1 MTDKFSKKVIFNL
14 EAAVEAAST
23 MPTATGRS
31 SGVKSE
37 LGNHIVELLKAVGK
51 PLACKQIAEALQKG
65 GLQVSTKNVSDK
77 AWSLE
82 KKGLLIRT
90 ATGVYAALVEE
101 EATEEVAE

>member
-1 MTDKFSKKVIFNL
+1 MTDRFTKTIIFNL

-23 MPTATGRS
+23 MPTASGRS

-37 LGNHIVELLKAVGK
+37 LGNNIIALLKGVGK

-65 GLQVSTKNVSDK
+65 GLEVTTKAVSDK
-77 AWSLE
+77 CWGLE
-82 KKGLLIRT
+82 KKGLLIKT
-90 ATGVYAALVEE
+90 ATGVYSAPAE